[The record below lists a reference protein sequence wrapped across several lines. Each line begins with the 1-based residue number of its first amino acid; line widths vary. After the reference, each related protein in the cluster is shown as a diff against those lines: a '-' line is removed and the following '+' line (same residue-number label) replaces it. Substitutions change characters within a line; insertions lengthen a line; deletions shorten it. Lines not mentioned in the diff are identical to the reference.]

1 MLEQKPSSVAGRAL
15 PMPVLGP
22 IDATRLQPP
31 RSARR
36 PMPREALLARLLEAR
51 RRACVVVQGPAG
63 SGKTSVLVA
72 WRQALL
78 SLDFDVAWLSLST
91 EDNHATRFF
100 DCLVA
105 SLGAVDP
112 DIVREAA
119 LLMGRDASESARE
132 HWVISL
138 VQSLSRHPR
147 ELVLMLDDVH
157 LLDDSCIFQ
166 VLQWLLEYAPAQFHL
181 VLCSR
186 GPLPLSLS
194 RLRSQGQL
202 AEFDLRDLRFS
213 AEESERFLREQ
224 LGSIDRRDAQVL
236 HELTD
241 GWAAGLQL
249 FALDLRKKHGAGFVR
264 MEVRDAHAFASY
276 FEREVLVRLVPDE
289 LELLT
294 RMAACNRFSAPLCAA
309 LVGQAHAVAQMTTR
323 LVRLDAENLFIS
335 QVSSPDGERWY
346 RLHPLLREV
355 LLTRS
360 GGLDQEAMRE
370 LHRRAW
376 RWFDAHGQIDDAVRH
391 ALAAGDPQAAADMV
405 EARAADLMA
414 KGALTRLAGLM
425 HGLPD
430 EQVQASFTLCH
441 AHAHLRLMARDLGA
455 VERSLARFDAQA
467 ATLTLQQRYA
477 LTQLRGGL
485 AMQRDD
491 TEAVRSML
499 PELLAI
505 PADAGSLAF
514 TGRSYV
520 IAWLYMYDGEYAQ
533 AREVLDDLA
542 AHGASPGRRMIGR
555 CLEGMSHSIEGRIV
569 EAERIFREVLVEAE
583 GQGAADIGVAC
594 MAAGLLGDALYELG
608 ELEEACRLLDP
619 RIEVLERV
627 SLPDTVL
634 RGLLVLSSASWLL
647 GRRLEAREHLERL
660 EDYGTR
666 NALPRLL
673 VPALGLR
680 QRWHLKLGEIDEAEA
695 VLARIATAAPA
706 AVSTGRGAA
715 VDIGRCIGRARADM
729 CLHWND
735 FDAAV
740 AVLEPLVAQSRAGGR
755 WRAVAGLHLQLALAE
770 RGRGN
775 TAMVRRHLLDAL
787 QLGHRLG
794 LVRTLLD
801 VDRSVPTIL
810 EHLLSEGTL
819 DPVLAFYVRRL
830 LNAGAQARRQRVS
843 RPSAGTAAAPSLS
856 ERELQVLS
864 LVAQAM
870 PNKKIA
876 RVLAVTPHT
885 VKWHLAKIYAK
896 LGVTERD
903 QAVARLRDLAIDL
916 SVPKTR

>member
-1 MLEQKPSSVAGRAL
+1 
-15 PMPVLGP
+15 
-22 IDATRLQPP
+22 
-31 RSARR
+31 
-36 PMPREALLARLLEAR
+36 MPREALLARLIEAR
-51 RRACVVVQGPAG
+51 RRRCVVVQGPAG

-78 SLDFDVAWLSLST
+78 SLDFDVAWLSLSP
-91 EDNHATRFF
+91 EDDHAARFF
-100 DCLVA
+100 DYLVA
-105 SLGAVDP
+105 GLGAVDP
-112 DIVREAA
+112 GMVREAA
-119 LLMGRDASESARE
+119 LLMGRGADESARE

-138 VQSLSRHPR
+138 VQGLERHPR

-157 LLDDSCIFQ
+157 LLGDPGIFQ
-166 VLQWLLEYAPAQFHL
+166 ALQWLLEYAPPQFHL

-186 GPLPLSLS
+186 SPLPLSLS

-224 LGSIDRRDAQVL
+224 LGSIEKRDAQVL

-249 FALDLRKKHGAGFVR
+249 FALDLRRKHGTAGFVR

-276 FEREVLVRLVPDE
+276 FEREVLVRLAPDD

-309 LVGQAHAVAQMTTR
+309 LVGQAHALARMTTR
-323 LVRLDAENLFIS
+323 LARLDAENLFIS
-335 QVSSPDGERWY
+335 QVSSLDGEPWY

-355 LLTRS
+355 LLTRA
-360 GGLDQEAMRE
+360 GGLDDAAMRE

-376 RWFDAHGQIDDAVRH
+376 HWFDAHGQIDDAVRH
-391 ALAAGDPQAAADMV
+391 ALAAGDPQAAAGMI

-414 KGALTRLAGLM
+414 QGALVRLAGLM
-425 HGLPD
+425 HGLPE
-430 EQVQASFTLCH
+430 EQLRSSFTLRH
-441 AHAHLRLMARDLGA
+441 AHAHVRMMARDLDT
-455 VERSLARFDAQA
+455 VDRSLAEFDAQA
-467 ATLTLQQRYA
+467 DALDPRQRYA
-477 LTQLRGGL
+477 VTLLRGGV

-491 TEAVRSML
+491 TEAVRAML

-505 PADAGSLAF
+505 PADAGPLSF
-514 TGRSYV
+514 TGRSFV
-520 IAWLYMYDGEYAQ
+520 IAWLYMYDGDYAK
-533 AREVLDDLA
+533 ARGILDDLA

-555 CLEGMSHSIEGRIV
+555 CLEGMSHSIEGRII

-583 GQGAADIGVAC
+583 GHGAAGIGLAC
-594 MAAGLLGDALYELG
+594 MAAGLLGDVLYELG
-608 ELEEACRLLDP
+608 DLDEAWRLLDP

-634 RGLLVLSSASWLL
+634 RALLVLSSSSWLL
-647 GRRLEAREHLERL
+647 GRRLEARAHLERL
-660 EDYGTR
+660 EDYAMR

-680 QRWHLKLGEIDEAEA
+680 LRWHLKLREIDQAEA
-695 VLARIATAAPA
+695 VLARIVAAAPA
-706 AVSTGRGAA
+706 ADAGRGPA

-740 AVLEPLVAQSRAGGR
+740 AGLEPLVAQMEASGR

-775 TAMVRRHLLDAL
+775 EAAVRGHLLDAL
-787 QLGHRLG
+787 RLGHRLG

-801 VDRSVPTIL
+801 VDRSVPAML
-810 EHLLSEGTL
+810 DELLRGDTL
-819 DPVLAFYVRRL
+819 DPVLAFYAQRL
-830 LNAGAQARRQRVS
+830 VNAAAQARGQRAARS
-843 RPSAGTAAAPSLS
+843 PAGAAPAPVLS

-896 LGVTERD
+896 LGVAERD

-916 SVPKTR
+916 PASKER